1 MTWYAWLIV
10 IIPVIFIMYVGW
22 YIRRFIVGV
31 SDFLVCGR
39 VCRRYVITTAHVAS
53 ALGLVTL
60 AAYIEVHYRTGFA
73 LAFWNSL
80 MLPISVMISLTGYCI
95 YRFRETRSLSI
106 GQFLEMRY
114 SRSLRI
120 FACFLRSIAEMMAN
134 IIMPAIAARFFIAF
148 LDLPRSV
155 TIFGKAIPTFL
166 IIVALLLTLAVSLIC
181 MGGMLAINITDT
193 IQGLI
198 CFPLVVTFIVFVLV
212 KFSWSTEIVQ
222 VMSDR
227 VAGESFMN
235 PYDISQL
242 RDFNLF
248 MLFVTFFGMFMHTA
262 SALTG
267 NGNSAISA
275 HEAKMGSILGAWRGA
290 FTAIFYLSIAI
301 GIITLMNH
309 TAYAKD
315 AKEIRTDISRN
326 IATELIPDTQERAE
340 FMKTIEA
347 IPPSNHTIGKDAP
360 LSDKK
365 NLDTVYFDTAEKYFG
380 KSGEGSSKT
389 QQYRTLFKQL
399 MLPASMKHML
409 PPVMAG
415 LFCLMI
421 VIFIISTDD
430 SRIYSA
436 SATLVQDCVVPFY
449 KNESLSPEKHI
460 WWIRFISIG
469 VGVFFLIGSYF
480 MSQIDYIN
488 MFVSIM
494 YGMWM
499 GGCGPM
505 MIFGFYSRFG
515 TTAGAWASLLSGMF
529 INFSG
534 MICQRTWAS
543 TIYPWLER
551 MGWVDSVGNFLS
563 TVSRPFNPYIVWEM
577 NRLKFPINSY
587 EVYFMAMLTSLI
599 VYCAVS
605 ALTYRRPFNLDRMLH
620 RGKYA
625 IEGEKKIKSAWTWRS
640 VWGKLIGI
648 TPEYTKADKV
658 IAWSVFSYSFIYKF
672 LIAFLLVVIL
682 NAISPWPTKWWG
694 HYFLI
699 TNLIIPGIA
708 AAITTVW
715 FGIGSTIDLTR
726 MFRDLKNR
734 VSNPLDNGMVTG
746 RVALSE
752 KAQIDAIEAASNK
765 NGSSENKENK

>member
-10 IIPVIFIMYVGW
+10 IIPVAFIMWVGW
-22 YIRRFIVGV
+22 HIRRYIVGV
-31 SDFLVCGR
+31 SDFLACGR
-39 VCRRYVITTAHVAS
+39 VCRRYVITTAHMAN

-80 MLPISVMISLTGYCI
+80 MLPISVMISLSGYCI
-95 YRFRETRSLSI
+95 YRFRETRALSI

-114 SRSLRI
+114 NRPLRI

-148 LDLPRSV
+148 LDLPRTV
-155 TIFGKAIPTFL
+155 NIFGLQVPTFIL
-166 IIVALLLTLAVSLIC
+166 IVALLLTLAIGLIC
-181 MGGMLAINITDT
+181 MGGMLAINVTDT

-198 CFPLVVTFIVFVLV
+198 CFPLVVTFIVFMLV
-212 KFSWSTEIVQ
+212 KFSWPSEIVQ
-222 VMSDR
+222 VMADR
-227 VAGESFMN
+227 AIGESFMN
-235 PYDISQL
+235 PYDISKL

-248 MLFVTFFGMFMHTA
+248 MLFVTFFGMFLHTA
-262 SALTG
+262 SGLTG
-267 NGNSAISA
+267 NGNSAVSA

-290 FTAIFYLSIAI
+290 FTTIFFLVIAI

-309 TAYAKD
+309 AHFAKD
-315 AKEIRTDISRN
+315 AKAVRTEISRN
-326 IATELIPDTQERAE
+326 IAIELIPEADRRAE

-347 IPPSNHTIGKDAP
+347 IPPAVHVIGKDAP
-360 LSDKK
+360 LSDKQ
-365 NLDTVYFDTAEKYFG
+365 NLDTIYFDTAEKHFG
-380 KSGEGSSKT
+380 TDGEGSSKT

-399 MLPASMKHML
+399 MLPAAMRHML
-409 PPVMAG
+409 PPAMAG

-436 SATLVQDCVVPFY
+436 SSTLVQDCVVPFY
-449 KNESLSPEKHI
+449 KNETLSPEKHI

-469 VGVFFLIGSYF
+469 VGVFFLFGSFF
-480 MSQIDYIN
+480 MAQIDYIN
-488 MFVSIM
+488 MFVNIM
-494 YGMWM
+494 YGMWL

-515 TTAGAWASLLSGMF
+515 TTAGAWASLLSGMT
-529 INFSG
+529 INFAG
-534 MICQRTWAS
+534 MIMQRTWAT
-543 TIYPWLER
+543 TIYPFLEK
-551 MGWVDSVGNFLS
+551 MGWVEGVGNFLA
-563 TVSRPFNPYIVWEM
+563 TVSGPFNPYIVWEM

-587 EVYFMAMLTSLI
+587 EVYFIAMLTSLI

-625 IEGEKKIKSAWTWRS
+625 IEGEKKIKSAWTLKS

-648 TPEYTKADKV
+648 TPEYTRADKV

-672 LIAFLLVVIL
+672 LLAFLLVVIL
-682 NAISPWPTKWWG
+682 NSFYRWPVKWWG
-694 HYFLI
+694 HYFLV

-708 AAITTVW
+708 AVITTFW
-715 FGIGSTIDLTR
+715 FGIGSSIDLVR

-734 VSNPLDNGMVTG
+734 VSNPLDNGMVDG
-746 RVALSE
+746 HVAIAE
-752 KAQIDAIEAASNK
+752 KAQLDAIEAK
-765 NGSSENKENK
+765 DKDKDSSEK